1 MRTLFLDYFAQSL
14 VLGLVVAVLLA
25 ATPLLQKR
33 YSARWFCR
41 AWLALAVLLV
51 LPLRAVLP
59 ETAPATVT
67 LTPPPALL
75 AAAEPG
81 EAPAPQ
87 TAVPG
92 PDTEH
97 STVPAVSTGQTAVSG
112 QVQSAGQSAAA
123 PETDPLF
130 PEPPAS
136 SSDGEITVTVSHS
149 PLAAFAPL
157 DWLALLWLAGAAG
170 VAGWQWLGYLLWR
183 RRTLRR
189 ALPANESWQAALG
202 EAIARQPLAKRPR
215 LLASPDVTGAMAAG
229 FLRPVLLVPEGAQP
243 GADGAYLLAH
253 ELVHLR
259 RHDLARK
266 ALFSLVLALHWY
278 NPAAWLLWQNGPGG
292 TWRPPATRQ
301 FSPRWAQSTGRPT
314 ATRCSTRWVMA
325 APRR

>member
-1 MRTLFLDYFAQSL
+1 MRTLFLEYFAQSL
-14 VLGLVVAVLLA
+14 VLGLAVAALLA

-75 AAAEPG
+75 AAAEPD

-112 QVQSAGQSAAA
+112 QGQSAGQSVTS
-123 PETDPLF
+123 PETDYAAPVM
-130 PEPPAS
+130 PDAPSES
-136 SSDGEITVTVSHS
+136 ETTVTVSH
-149 PLAAFAPL
+149 
-157 DWLALLWLAGAAG
+157 
-170 VAGWQWLGYLLWR
+170 
-183 RRTLRR
+183 
-189 ALPANESWQAALG
+189 
-202 EAIARQPLAKRPR
+202 
-215 LLASPDVTGAMAAG
+215 
-229 FLRPVLLVPEGAQP
+229 
-243 GADGAYLLAH
+243 
-253 ELVHLR
+253 
-259 RHDLARK
+259 
-266 ALFSLVLALHWY
+266 
-278 NPAAWLLWQNGPGG
+278 
-292 TWRPPATRQ
+292 
-301 FSPRWAQSTGRPT
+301 SPRWAQSTGRPT